1 MRSRLKTGPARP
13 AFAAAALAAVLVAAG
28 CGSSGNSGAASPSP
42 SATTTSPATPATSA
56 SPSGSASA
64 APAVTNGR
72 IDDVA
77 VTGDRNKVPAL
88 KFTAPF
94 GVAATAVKT
103 LAPGTGPMVAKGQLT
118 TVNYTGVN
126 ARTGKTFD
134 SSVDPQFK
142 HVGQADFQLTDGR
155 LVAGFITG
163 IVGQKVGSR
172 VLIAIPPKDG
182 YGPGGNTAAGITGT
196 DTLLFVIDINGAKT
210 PLTRAQG
217 ATVAPVRTFP
227 TVTVTDG
234 IPTAVAKG
242 PGAAPKA
249 PITEVL
255 VRGTGPKIARGQTV
269 NLQAVASVWR
279 TGKVVTDTWK
289 SGGAQSI
296 AVGTGQLIRAADAAL
311 VGQTV
316 GSRVVV
322 VATPPLGVKATADV
336 TTSDSI
342 VFVFDLLAA
351 T

>member
-13 AFAAAALAAVLVAAG
+13 LVAAAALAAVAVAAG
-28 CGSSGNSGAASPSP
+28 CGSSGNSDAAAS
-42 SATTTSPATPATSA
+42 TTPTASTSTAATPS
-56 SPSGSASA
+56 SSASA
-64 APAVTNGR
+64 APAITTGK
-72 IDDVA
+72 IDDIA
-77 VTGDRNKVPAL
+77 VTGDRNKLPAL
-88 KFTAPF
+88 TFTAPF
-94 GVAATAVKT
+94 GVGTTAVKT
-103 LAPGTGPMVAKGQLT
+103 LTAGTGPVVAKGQLT
-118 TVNYTGVN
+118 SVNYTGVN
-126 ARTGKTFD
+126 ARTGKSFD

-142 HVGQADFQLTDGR
+142 HVGQADFQLTDGQ

-182 YGPGGNTAAGITGT
+182 YGAAGNSQAGITGT

-210 PLTRAQG
+210 PLTKAQG
-217 ATVAPVRTFP
+217 ATVAPVAAFP
-227 TVTVTDG
+227 AVTVANG

-242 PGAAPKA
+242 PRAAPKA
-249 PITEVL
+249 PMSEVL
-255 VRGTGPKIARGQTV
+255 VRGTGSKITKGQTV

-279 TGKVVTDTWK
+279 TGKTVTDTWK

-296 AVGTGQLIRAADAAL
+296 AVGTGQLIAAADTAL
-311 VGQTV
+311 VGQTI

-336 TTSDSI
+336 TASDSI

>member
-1 MRSRLKTGPARP
+1 MRSRLTTAPARTLVV
-13 AFAAAALAAVLVAAG
+13 AATLAAVAVAAG
-28 CGSSGNSGAASPSP
+28 CGSSGGDAGAAASPST
-42 SATTTSPATPATSA
+42 SASASVTA
-56 SPSGSASA
+56 SPSGTATASA

-72 IDDVA
+72 IDDIA
-77 VTGDRNKVPAL
+77 VSGDRNKLPAL
-88 KFTAPF
+88 TFTAPF

-103 LAPGTGPMVAKGQLT
+103 LAAGTGPVVTKGQLT
-118 TVNYTGVN
+118 SVNYTGVN
-126 ARTGKTFD
+126 ARTGKSFD
-134 SSVDPQFK
+134 SSVDPQFN
-142 HVGQADFQLTDGR
+142 HVGQADFQLTDGQ

-182 YGPGGNTAAGITGT
+182 YGAAGNSQAGITGT

-210 PLTRAQG
+210 PLTRATG
-217 ATVAPVRTFP
+217 ATVAPVATFP
-227 TVTVTDG
+227 KVTVTNG

-255 VRGTGPKIARGQTV
+255 VKGTGAKITKGQTV

-279 TGKVVTDTWK
+279 TGKTVTDTWK

-296 AVGTGQLIRAADAAL
+296 AVGTGQLIAAADAAL

-322 VATPPLGVKATADV
+322 VATPPLGVTATADV
-336 TTSDSI
+336 TASDSI

>member
-13 AFAAAALAAVLVAAG
+13 LIAAAALAAVAVAAG
-28 CGSSGNSGAASPSP
+28 CGSSGNSDAAVSSTP
-42 SATTTSPATPATSA
+42 SASASATGTASA
-56 SPSGSASA
+56 SPSASA
-64 APAVTNGR
+64 APAITTGK
-72 IDDVA
+72 IDDVT
-77 VTGDRNKVPAL
+77 VTGERNKLPAL
-88 KFTAPF
+88 TFTAPF
-94 GVAATAVKT
+94 GVATTAVKT
-103 LAPGTGPMVAKGQLT
+103 LTAGTGAVVRKGQLT
-118 TVNYTGVN
+118 SVNYTGVN
-126 ARTGKTFD
+126 ARTGKSFD

-142 HVGQADFQLTDGR
+142 HVGRADFQLTDGQ

-182 YGPGGNTAAGITGT
+182 YGAAGNSRAGITGT
-196 DTLLFVIDINGAKT
+196 DTLLFVIDIDGAKT
-210 PLTRAQG
+210 PLTKAQG
-217 ATVAPVRTFP
+217 ATVAPVATFP
-227 TVTVTDG
+227 KVTVADG

-242 PGAAPKA
+242 PGVAPKV

-255 VRGTGPKIARGQTV
+255 VRGTGPKITRGQTV

-279 TGKVVTDTWK
+279 TGKIVTDTWK

-296 AVGTGQLIRAADAAL
+296 AVGTGQLIAAADAAL
-311 VGQTV
+311 VGQTI

-336 TTSDSI
+336 TASDSI